1 MPSTFACV
9 QVSGRGESGL
19 VTVVVVT
26 LVTVG
31 EAPVRAYVYVA
42 GIRLDG
48 EELPAQERSES
59 QNMDVAVPMGNN
71 SCL

>member
-1 MPSTFACV
+1 MPGPFAYV

-26 LVTVG
+26 LVTAG
-31 EAPVRAYVYVA
+31 EAPARAYVA